1 MVIAHSNLH
10 YIRLLSFL
18 IPLLFV
24 ALSLDQVPLLE
35 KAERA
40 LFILESRLSLS
51 ERHNDQEIVLVD
63 VDERSIQVLGSW
75 PWPRQLLAEMVE
87 LLNRG
92 GAKLISLDLPLVEK
106 EPNARLAEVAG
117 IREKFE
123 ASALTKGDTTPEWI
137 QDYLLRL
144 EQSADG
150 DQKLAEAIRHHGN
163 VILPVMTDLEQGQR
177 KTAMDHRA
185 LLSRNLLTEK
195 NVPPELKKE
204 LSAKELFF
212 PFTEIAEEASG
223 LGYAAWD
230 PEENM
235 EGLSHR
241 LFLRYDGSLL
251 PSQILRVAIAHL
263 GLQPKQVIVEKEK
276 INLKTFAIPFCDGE
290 ILIKYHKGMR
300 SFPRYSV
307 ADLLHGQK
315 APSLI
320 SGKIVLVGR
329 TFNDKVNFS
338 TPLGSSLT
346 SIQLAGCALESIL
359 NRSVVR
365 RPSYFHG
372 LEILAIVV
380 MGALASWFFPTTSHR
395 GRLGLAALLI
405 VLTLGL
411 GFYVFAV
418 MGIWF
423 RTAQIAGCIAVI
435 ALFTSVAQWVRSQRT
450 NVKSFEMNKAL
461 AMALQKEGLLDLAF
475 EKFQGLPLNEEIK
488 QRLFDLG
495 VEYEDK
501 RMIVKALTLFEYLRQ
516 KGGSRHLDARI
527 LRLKEDMEFPFEPSR
542 VSQAGEGLLQTPA
555 LEERKRIGRY
565 GVLGILGRGSMGV
578 VYKAKDPK
586 LNRLLAIKTVRF
598 LDEFDED
605 VVEEMKRRFFKEAE
619 IAGKL
624 THPSIV
630 TIHDIGEDGD
640 LTYMAMEF
648 LEGIN
653 LEKYATRDRLLPLSR
668 VLHVVASV
676 AEALEFAHGAKVIHR
691 DIKPANIMILKGGGI
706 KVTDFGIAKA
716 ISSSRTK
723 TGVILGTPNY
733 MSPEQ
738 IMGQKIDPSSD
749 IFSLGI
755 VFFQLL
761 TGELP
766 FKGDNLSSLLYEIT
780 QKRHPK
786 LQDFGRKLPA
796 AMDQI
801 TDKFLAKNPRERFKS
816 AGEVA
821 RTLGILA
828 KRLEEIQ
835 EGRAAKENATRRA
848 ASGIEGRNR

>member
-1 MVIAHSNLH
+1 VMAHSKLH
-10 YIRLLSFL
+10 YIRLSSFL

-24 ALSLDQVPLLE
+24 ALSLGQVPILE

-51 ERHNDQEIVLVD
+51 ERQNDQRIVLVD
-63 VDERSIQVLGSW
+63 VDERSIQILGSW
-75 PWPRQLLAEMVE
+75 PWPHQVLAEMVE

-106 EPNARLAEVAG
+106 EPNTRLAEVAG

-123 ASALTKGDTTPEWI
+123 ASALTKGDTTPESI
-137 QDYLLRL
+137 QDDLLRL

-163 VILPVMTDLEQGQR
+163 VILPVMTRLEQGQR
-177 KTAMDHRA
+177 KTAIDHRA

-195 NVPPELKKE
+195 NVSPELKKK

-241 LFLRYDGSLL
+241 LFLCYDGSLL
-251 PSQILRVAIAHL
+251 PSQILRVAIADL
-263 GLQPKQVIVEKEK
+263 GLQPKQVIVEKEQ
-276 INLKTFAIPFCDGE
+276 INLKTFAIPFCNGE
-290 ILIKYHKGMR
+290 VLIKYHKGMR
-300 SFPRYSV
+300 SFPRYSF
-307 ADLLHGQK
+307 ADLLHDQK
-315 APSLI
+315 APSPI

-329 TFNDKVNFS
+329 TFNDRVNFS

-346 SIQLAGCALESIL
+346 SIELDGCALESIL
-359 NRSVVR
+359 DRSVVL
-365 RPSYFHG
+365 RPFYFHG
-372 LEILAIVV
+372 LEILAIVA

-405 VLTLGL
+405 FLTLGL
-411 GFYVFAV
+411 GFCVFAV
-418 MGIWF
+418 MDIWF
-423 RTAQIAGCIAVI
+423 RTAQIAGSIAVI
-435 ALFTSVAQWVRSQRT
+435 AFFTSVAQWVRSQRT

-461 AMALQKEGLLDLAF
+461 ALALQKEGLLDLAF
-475 EKFQGLPLNEEIK
+475 EKFQDLPLNEEIK

-501 RMIVKALTLFEYLRQ
+501 RMIVKALTVFEYLRQ
-516 KGGSRHLDARI
+516 KGGFRHLEARM
-527 LRLKEDMEFPFEPSR
+527 LRLKEDMEFPIGPSR
-542 VSQAGEGLLQTPA
+542 VSQTGEGLLQTPA

-605 VVEEMKRRFFKEAE
+605 VVEEMRRRFFKEAE

-624 THPSIV
+624 SHPSIV

-653 LEKYATRDRLLPLSR
+653 LEKYVTRDRLLPISG

-676 AEALEFAHGAKVIHR
+676 ADALEFAHGAKVIHR
-691 DIKPANIMILKGGGI
+691 DIKPANIMILKEGGI

-786 LQDFGRKLPA
+786 LQDFGRRLPA

-828 KRLEEIQ
+828 KRLDEIQ
-835 EGRAAKENATRRA
+835 AGRTAKETATRRE
-848 ASGIEGRNR
+848 ASRLGGRNR